1 VSWNGRQFA
10 GNWDV
15 VWHYTVAHLQL
26 AVVSLLL
33 GVALALP
40 LAYLAHRRP
49 RTYPTLL
56 AATNVIY
63 AIPSIALFVLLGP
76 LLGYTSNRPVIVAMA
91 LYSLVILVRNTVEG
105 LRSVPPHVVTAAVA
119 MGYGPLR
126 RFVAVELPVALPSVV
141 AGLRVA
147 TVSTISLITV
157 GGLVGQGGL
166 GRLFEDGFARRITQE
181 LWAGLVAVIVLAVVA
196 DALILLA
203 GRRLAPW
210 NRAERSAARA

>member
-1 VSWNGRQFA
+1 MSWNGRQFA

-15 VWHYTVAHLQL
+15 VWHYTVAHVQL
-26 AVVSLLL
+26 TVVSLLL
-33 GVALALP
+33 GIALALP

-49 RTYPTLL
+49 GTYPPLL

-91 LYSLVILVRNTVEG
+91 LYTLVILVRNTVEG
-105 LRSVPPHVVTAAVA
+105 LRSVPAHVVTAAVA

-126 RFVAVELPVALPSVV
+126 RFVAVELPVALPGLL

-181 LWAGLVAVIVLAVVA
+181 LWAGLGAVILLAVLA
-196 DALILLA
+196 DALLLLLS
-203 GRRLAPW
+203 RRLAPW
-210 NRAERSAARA
+210 QAAERRTVRT

>member
-10 GNWDV
+10 GNWEV
-15 VWHYTVAHLQL
+15 VWRYTLAHVQL

-49 RTYPTLL
+49 HTYPTLL

-91 LYSLVILVRNTVEG
+91 LYTLVILVRNTVEG
-105 LRSVPPHVVTAAVA
+105 LRAVPPHVVTAAIA

-126 RFVAVELPVALPSVV
+126 RFVAVELPVALPGVI

-157 GGLVGQGGL
+157 GGLVGQGGI

-181 LWAGLVAVIVLAVVA
+181 LWAGLVAVIVLAIVA
-196 DALILLA
+196 DALILLV
-203 GRRLAPW
+203 GHRLAPW
-210 NRAERSAARA
+210 HRAERNATRA